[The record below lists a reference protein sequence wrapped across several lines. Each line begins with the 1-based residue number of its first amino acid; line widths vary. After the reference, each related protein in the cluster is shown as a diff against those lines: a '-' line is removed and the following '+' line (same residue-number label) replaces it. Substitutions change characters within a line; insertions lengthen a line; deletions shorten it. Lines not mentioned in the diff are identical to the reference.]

1 MSSSHLPQLFE
12 RSLIAFD
19 LYSRKE
25 NPVMEY
31 YGGNC
36 FQLEPVIKMWQENLA
51 WWRKR
56 RWRSWLSSS
65 SRSAINVH
73 VTEHK
78 SLHFPELQF
87 CFSNWNNWIIR
98 SLKHTSSVENE
109 QLLIWPNTL
118 SGKIN
123 SFMCSDILLLPY
135 RVNSYVNAS
144 HFDFSQNRIPLK

>member
-1 MSSSHLPQLFE
+1 MSSSHLPRLFV

-19 LYSRKE
+19 LYIRKE
-25 NPVMEY
+25 NPVIEY
-31 YGGNC
+31 YGDNC
-36 FQLEPVIKMWQENLA
+36 LQLEPIIKMWQENLA

-56 RWRSWLSSS
+56 RWQSWLS

-78 SLHFPELQF
+78 SLNFPELQF

-98 SLKHTSSVENE
+98 SLKHTSSVQNE
-109 QLLIWPNTL
+109 QLLIWSNTL
-118 SGKIN
+118 NGKIY
-123 SFMCSDILLLPY
+123 SSMYSDILLQSY

-144 HFDFSQNRIPLK
+144 HFYCSQNRIPLK